1 MSSLSGIY
9 SAPILGVLLSG
20 LGPIDWRLLF
30 NVSQR
35 TQPSLL
41 LEPHLRCWHLDT
53 ANQDASNSHIL

>member
-9 SAPILGVLLSG
+9 STPLLGVAYLLSG

-35 TQPSLL
+35 TQPSLSL
-41 LEPHLRCWHLDT
+41 QPTSVRLTPWRC
-53 ANQDASNSHIL
+53 